1 MIDYGQ
7 QQKDIRL
14 LPSLDNSRYETI
26 FNIYKTDDVN
36 SYYYYNIL
44 NKVVL
49 PDPIDETIV
58 TSISLNRSLPWTTL
72 AYKLY
77 GDISLWWLIV
87 LLNKPK
93 NIFYAEG
100 GNEYR
105 YVIQESIPVILNSIQ
120 QQINV

>member
-7 QQKDIRL
+7 QQKDVTL
-14 LPSLDNSRYETI
+14 LPSLDRSRYETI
-26 FNIYKTDDVN
+26 FNIYKTDDTSN
-36 SYYYYNIL
+36 YYYYNIL

-58 TSISLNRSLPWTTL
+58 SRISLNRSLPWTTL
-72 AYKLY
+72 AYRLY

-93 NIFYAEG
+93 NIFYAESG
-100 GNEYR
+100 IEYR
-105 YVIQESIPVILNSIQ
+105 YITQESVPAILNSIQ

>member
-7 QQKDIRL
+7 QQKDVTL
-14 LPSLDNSRYETI
+14 LPSLDSSRYENI
-26 FNIYKTDDVN
+26 FNIYKTDDGD

-44 NKVVL
+44 NKIVL

-72 AYKLY
+72 AYRLY

-93 NIFYAEG
+93 NIFYAESG
-100 GNEYR
+100 IEYR
-105 YVIQESIPVILNSIQ
+105 YIIQESIPAILNSIQ